1 MNITKAV
8 VQLRGRL
15 IEAINEAGLPPV
27 IVGFVLDG
35 IQWRDSRR
43 KTCGRRK
50 RTMQTEQMQ
59 TTMQN
64 DTASGLTARKAIGEE
79 QARKAMDT
87 LQKYRQG
94 KSALEARVI
103 ASEDWWRMR
112 SWQRIQ
118 KGNPEDDKWTSA
130 WLFNVIMG
138 KHADAIAAYPAP
150 AIRPREPD
158 DREEAAKLSSV
169 LPVILEQ
176 NDFEEVYSDSQW
188 TKLKQGTLIWHVK
201 WDSSKLNGLGDIS
214 VQPVDILSFFWEP
227 GVRDLQ
233 KSKNIFLTEMVDND
247 LLVEKYPELQGKL
260 NSNPQIQQKYNT
272 DDVINFDNKSMV
284 VDWYYK
290 KYQNGR
296 QVLHFAKLVG
306 DTILQATENDTE
318 QRYDTMTMPD
328 GSIVQQPVGKP
339 MAETGL
345 YDDGEYPFVVDAL
358 FPVEGSIAGYGYI
371 DIGKSTQEQ
380 IDRMNQAIVKN
391 AIMST
396 TPRWFKRSDGSVNE
410 QEFADWTK
418 PFVHVDGNLGQDS
431 LQQIQVN
438 MLNSNYIAILQ
449 NKIEELKWTTG
460 NTDVNNGATSSG
472 VTAASAIAALQEASG
487 RSSKDSTKSAYRA
500 YARMIR
506 MVIERIRQFYDLPR
520 QFRII
525 GQRGAEQFVQY
536 SNQGLQPQ
544 TLYGANGQPD
554 GLRKPVFD
562 IEVSAQKA
570 SEYASMA
577 QNELALQF
585 FQLGFFNPQ
594 MVDQTLATLDMMDFD
609 GKDSII
615 QKVQE
620 NADLQQRLVEWQQ
633 LALALADRYDPV
645 MGEGLAQQILQEGGQ
660 AVPQASAAAAEK
672 PEINTGETQEPKIVE
687 NARKKSEESTQPG

>member
-1 MNITKAV
+1 
-8 VQLRGRL
+8 
-15 IEAINEAGLPPV
+15 
-27 IVGFVLDG
+27 
-35 IQWRDSRR
+35 
-43 KTCGRRK
+43 
-50 RTMQTEQMQ
+50 MQEEQMQ
-59 TTMQN
+59 LRMQN
-64 DTASGLTARKAIGEE
+64 EQASGLMARTAIGEE

-247 LLVEKYPELQGKL
+247 LLLAKYPELQGKL

-272 DDVINFDNKSMV
+272 DDVISFDGKSMV

-306 DTILQATENDTE
+306 DTVLQSTENDTE
-318 QRYDTMTMPD
+318 QKYDTLTLPD
-328 GSIVQQPVGKP
+328 GSIVQQPAGRP

-391 AIMST
+391 AIMTT

-431 LQQIQVN
+431 LVPIQVN

-460 NTDVNNGATSSG
+460 NTDVNNGATNSG

-506 MVIERIRQFYDLPR
+506 MVIERIRQFYNLPR
-520 QFRII
+520 QFRIV

-570 SEYASMA
+570 SEYTSMA

-594 MVDQTLATLDMMDFD
+594 MVDQALSTLDMMDFD

-615 QKVQE
+615 QKIQE
-620 NADLQQRLVEWQQ
+620 NADLQQRLIEWQQ

-672 PEINTGETQEPKIVE
+672 PEINTGEAQEPKIVE

>member
-1 MNITKAV
+1 
-8 VQLRGRL
+8 
-15 IEAINEAGLPPV
+15 
-27 IVGFVLDG
+27 
-35 IQWRDSRR
+35 
-43 KTCGRRK
+43 
-50 RTMQTEQMQ
+50 MQTEQMQ
-59 TTMQN
+59 TSMQN
-64 DTASGLTARKAIGEE
+64 DTASGPTVRKAIGEE

-247 LLVEKYPELQGKL
+247 LLVEKYPELRGKL
-260 NSNPQIQQKYNT
+260 NSKQQVQQKYNT

-391 AIMST
+391 AIMAT

-431 LQQIQVN
+431 LVPIQVN

-520 QFRII
+520 QFRIV

-570 SEYASMA
+570 SEYTSMA

-660 AVPQASAAAAEK
+660 AVPQASTAAAKK
-672 PEINTGETQEPKIVE
+672 PEIDTGETQEPKIVE

>member
-1 MNITKAV
+1 
-8 VQLRGRL
+8 
-15 IEAINEAGLPPV
+15 
-27 IVGFVLDG
+27 
-35 IQWRDSRR
+35 
-43 KTCGRRK
+43 
-50 RTMQTEQMQ
+50 MQTEQ
-59 TTMQN
+59 TRPSMQN
-64 DTASGLTARKAIGEE
+64 DQMSGLTARKAIGEE

-138 KHADAIAAYPAP
+138 KHADAVAAYPAP

-247 LLVEKYPELQGKL
+247 LLIAKYPELQGKL

-272 DDVINFDNKSMV
+272 DDVISFDGKSMV

-306 DTILQATENDTE
+306 DTVLQSTENDTE
-318 QRYDTMTMPD
+318 QKYDTLTLPD
-328 GSIVQQPVGKP
+328 GSIVQQPAGRP
-339 MAETGL
+339 MAQTGL

-391 AIMST
+391 AIMAT

-431 LQQIQVN
+431 LVPIQVN
-438 MLNSNYIAILQ
+438 MLSSNYIAILRD
-449 NKIEELKWTTG
+449 KIEELKWTTG
-460 NTDVNNGATSSG
+460 NTDVNNGATNSG

-570 SEYASMA
+570 SEYTSMA

-594 MVDQTLATLDMMDFD
+594 MVDQALSTLDMMDFD

-615 QKVQE
+615 QKIQE
-620 NADLQQRLVEWQQ
+620 NADLQQRLIEWQQ

-672 PEINTGETQEPKIVE
+672 PEISTGEAQEPKIVE

>member
-1 MNITKAV
+1 
-8 VQLRGRL
+8 
-15 IEAINEAGLPPV
+15 
-27 IVGFVLDG
+27 
-35 IQWRDSRR
+35 
-43 KTCGRRK
+43 
-50 RTMQTEQMQ
+50 MQTEQMQ

-64 DTASGLTARKAIGEE
+64 DTASGPTVRKAIGEE

-260 NSNPQIQQKYNT
+260 NSKQQVQQKYNT

-306 DTILQATENDTE
+306 DTVLQSTENDTE
-318 QRYDTMTMPD
+318 QKYDTLTLPD
-328 GSIVQQPVGKP
+328 GSIVQQPAGRP

-391 AIMST
+391 AIMAT

-431 LQQIQVN
+431 LVPIQVN
-438 MLNSNYIAILQ
+438 MISSNYIAILRD
-449 NKIEELKWTTG
+449 KIEELKWTTG
-460 NTDVNNGATSSG
+460 NTDVNNGATNSG

-525 GQRGAEQFVQY
+525 GKRGAEQFVQY

-672 PEINTGETQEPKIVE
+672 PEISTGETQEPKIVE

>member
-1 MNITKAV
+1 
-8 VQLRGRL
+8 
-15 IEAINEAGLPPV
+15 
-27 IVGFVLDG
+27 
-35 IQWRDSRR
+35 
-43 KTCGRRK
+43 
-50 RTMQTEQMQ
+50 MQTEQ
-59 TTMQN
+59 TRPSMQN
-64 DTASGLTARKAIGEE
+64 DQMSGLTARKAIGEE

-87 LQKYRQG
+87 LLKYRQG

-247 LLVEKYPELQGKL
+247 LLLAKYPELQGKL

-272 DDVINFDNKSMV
+272 DDVISFDGKSMV

-306 DTILQATENDTE
+306 DTVLQSTENDTE
-318 QRYDTMTMPD
+318 QKYDTLTLPD
-328 GSIVQQPVGKP
+328 GSIVQQPAGRP

-391 AIMST
+391 AIMAT

-431 LQQIQVN
+431 LVPIQVN
-438 MLNSNYIAILQ
+438 MLSSNYIAILRD
-449 NKIEELKWTTG
+449 KIEELKWTTG
-460 NTDVNNGATSSG
+460 NTDVNNGATNSG

-570 SEYASMA
+570 SEYTSMA

-594 MVDQTLATLDMMDFD
+594 MVDQALSTLDMMDFD

-615 QKVQE
+615 QKIQE

-672 PEINTGETQEPKIVE
+672 PEINTGEAQEPKIVE

>member
-1 MNITKAV
+1 
-8 VQLRGRL
+8 
-15 IEAINEAGLPPV
+15 
-27 IVGFVLDG
+27 
-35 IQWRDSRR
+35 
-43 KTCGRRK
+43 
-50 RTMQTEQMQ
+50 MQEEQMQ
-59 TTMQN
+59 LRMQN
-64 DTASGLTARKAIGEE
+64 EQASGLMARKAIGEE

-247 LLVEKYPELQGKL
+247 LLVAKYPELQGKL

-272 DDVINFDNKSMV
+272 DDVISFDGKSMV

-306 DTILQATENDTE
+306 DTVLQSTENDTE
-318 QRYDTMTMPD
+318 QKYVTLTLPD
-328 GSIVQQPVGKP
+328 GSIVQQPAGRP

-391 AIMST
+391 AIMAT

-431 LQQIQVN
+431 LVPIQVN
-438 MLNSNYIAILQ
+438 MISSNYIAILQ

-460 NTDVNNGATSSG
+460 NTDVNNGATNSG

-520 QFRII
+520 QFRIV

-536 SNQGLQPQ
+536 SNRGLQPQ

-570 SEYASMA
+570 SEYTSMA

-594 MVDQTLATLDMMDFD
+594 MVDQALSTLDMMDFD

-615 QKVQE
+615 QKIQE

-672 PEINTGETQEPKIVE
+672 PEINTGEAQEPKIVE

>member
-1 MNITKAV
+1 
-8 VQLRGRL
+8 
-15 IEAINEAGLPPV
+15 
-27 IVGFVLDG
+27 
-35 IQWRDSRR
+35 
-43 KTCGRRK
+43 
-50 RTMQTEQMQ
+50 MQEEQMQ
-59 TTMQN
+59 LRMQN
-64 DTASGLTARKAIGEE
+64 EQASGLMARKAIGEE

-247 LLVEKYPELQGKL
+247 LLLAKYPELQGKL

-272 DDVINFDNKSMV
+272 DDVISFDGKSMV

-306 DTILQATENDTE
+306 DTVLQSTENDTE
-318 QRYDTMTMPD
+318 QKYDTLTLPD
-328 GSIVQQPVGKP
+328 GSIVQQPAGRP

-371 DIGKSTQEQ
+371 DVGKSTQEQ

-391 AIMST
+391 AIMAT

-431 LQQIQVN
+431 LVPIQVN

-449 NKIEELKWTTG
+449 KKIEELKWTTG
-460 NTDVNNGATSSG
+460 NTDVNNGATNSG

-520 QFRII
+520 QFRIV

-570 SEYASMA
+570 SEYTSMA

-672 PEINTGETQEPKIVE
+672 PEINTGEAQEPKIVE

>member
-1 MNITKAV
+1 
-8 VQLRGRL
+8 
-15 IEAINEAGLPPV
+15 
-27 IVGFVLDG
+27 
-35 IQWRDSRR
+35 
-43 KTCGRRK
+43 
-50 RTMQTEQMQ
+50 MQTEQ
-59 TTMQN
+59 TRPSMQN
-64 DTASGLTARKAIGEE
+64 DQISGLTERKPIGEE

-138 KHADAIAAYPAP
+138 KHADAVAAYPAP

-247 LLVEKYPELQGKL
+247 LLLAKYPELEGKL

-272 DDVINFDNKSMV
+272 DDVISFDGKSMV

-306 DTILQATENDTE
+306 DTVLQSTENDTE
-318 QRYDTMTMPD
+318 QKYDTLTLPD
-328 GSIVQQPVGKP
+328 GSIVQQPAGRP

-371 DIGKSTQEQ
+371 DVGKSTQEQ

-391 AIMST
+391 AIMAT

-431 LQQIQVN
+431 LVPIQVN

-449 NKIEELKWTTG
+449 KKIEELKWTTG
-460 NTDVNNGATSSG
+460 NTDVNNGATNSG

-570 SEYASMA
+570 SEYTSMA

-609 GKDSII
+609 GKDSVI

-660 AVPQASAAAAEK
+660 AVPQASAAAAKK

>member
-1 MNITKAV
+1 
-8 VQLRGRL
+8 
-15 IEAINEAGLPPV
+15 
-27 IVGFVLDG
+27 
-35 IQWRDSRR
+35 
-43 KTCGRRK
+43 
-50 RTMQTEQMQ
+50 MQTEQMQ

-306 DTILQATENDTE
+306 DTVLQSTENDTE
-318 QRYDTMTMPD
+318 QKYDTLTLPD
-328 GSIVQQPVGKP
+328 GSIVQQPAGRP

-391 AIMST
+391 AIMAT

-431 LQQIQVN
+431 LVPIQVN
-438 MLNSNYIAILQ
+438 MISSNYIAILRD
-449 NKIEELKWTTG
+449 KIEELKWTTG
-460 NTDVNNGATSSG
+460 NTDVNNGATNSG

-570 SEYASMA
+570 SEYTSMA

-594 MVDQTLATLDMMDFD
+594 MVDQALSTLDMMDFD

-615 QKVQE
+615 QKIQE
-620 NADLQQRLVEWQQ
+620 NADLQQRLIEWQQ

-687 NARKKSEESTQPG
+687 NARRPWAQLTPPVSRAGRRQPHRRRCSSSRSTSPTLRDRVHRKKRLTV

>member
-1 MNITKAV
+1 
-8 VQLRGRL
+8 
-15 IEAINEAGLPPV
+15 
-27 IVGFVLDG
+27 
-35 IQWRDSRR
+35 
-43 KTCGRRK
+43 
-50 RTMQTEQMQ
+50 MQTEQMQ

-247 LLVEKYPELQGKL
+247 LLVEKYPELRGKL

-391 AIMST
+391 AIMTT

-431 LQQIQVN
+431 LQPIQVN

-554 GLRKPVFD
+554 GLRKPIFD

-594 MVDQTLATLDMMDFD
+594 MVDQALATLDMMDFD

-615 QKVQE
+615 QKIQE
-620 NADLQQRLVEWQQ
+620 NADLQQRLVQWQQ
-633 LALALADRYDPV
+633 MALALADRYDPV

-660 AVPQASAAAAEK
+660 AVPQASTAAAEK

-687 NARKKSEESTQPG
+687 NARKKSEESAQPG

>member
-1 MNITKAV
+1 
-8 VQLRGRL
+8 
-15 IEAINEAGLPPV
+15 
-27 IVGFVLDG
+27 
-35 IQWRDSRR
+35 
-43 KTCGRRK
+43 
-50 RTMQTEQMQ
+50 MQAEQMQ
-59 TTMQN
+59 PRMQN
-64 DTASGLTARKAIGEE
+64 DTASGLTTRKSIGEE

-87 LQKYRQG
+87 LRKYRQG

-118 KGNPEDDKWTSA
+118 KGNQEDDKWTSA

-247 LLVEKYPELQGKL
+247 LLIAKYPELEGKL

-306 DTILQATENDTE
+306 DTVLQSTENDTE
-318 QRYDTMTMPD
+318 QKYDTLTLPD
-328 GSIVQQPVGKP
+328 GSIVQQPAGRP

-391 AIMST
+391 AIMAT

-431 LQQIQVN
+431 LVPIQVN
-438 MLNSNYIAILQ
+438 MISSNYIAILRD
-449 NKIEELKWTTG
+449 KIEELKWTTG
-460 NTDVNNGATSSG
+460 NTDVNNGATNSD

-570 SEYASMA
+570 SEYTSMA

-594 MVDQTLATLDMMDFD
+594 MVDQALSTLDMMDFD

-615 QKVQE
+615 QKIQE

-660 AVPQASAAAAEK
+660 AVPQASAEAAEK

>member
-1 MNITKAV
+1 MQEKQM
-8 VQLRGRL
+8 QLR
-15 IEAINEAGLPPV
+15 
-27 IVGFVLDG
+27 
-35 IQWRDSRR
+35 
-43 KTCGRRK
+43 
-50 RTMQTEQMQ
+50 
-59 TTMQN
+59 MQN
-64 DTASGLTARKAIGEE
+64 EQASGLMARKAIGEE

-247 LLVEKYPELQGKL
+247 LLLAKYPELQGKL

-272 DDVINFDNKSMV
+272 DDVISFDGKSMV

-306 DTILQATENDTE
+306 DTVLQSTENDTE
-318 QRYDTMTMPD
+318 QKYDTLTLPD
-328 GSIVQQPVGKP
+328 GSIVQQPAGRP

-371 DIGKSTQEQ
+371 DVGKSTQEQ

-391 AIMST
+391 AIMAT

-431 LQQIQVN
+431 LVPIQVN

-460 NTDVNNGATSSG
+460 NTDVNNGATNSG

-570 SEYASMA
+570 SEYTSMA

-594 MVDQTLATLDMMDFD
+594 MVDQALSTLDMMDFD

-615 QKVQE
+615 QKIQE

-672 PEINTGETQEPKIVE
+672 PEINTGEAQEPKIVE

>member
-1 MNITKAV
+1 
-8 VQLRGRL
+8 
-15 IEAINEAGLPPV
+15 
-27 IVGFVLDG
+27 
-35 IQWRDSRR
+35 
-43 KTCGRRK
+43 
-50 RTMQTEQMQ
+50 MQAEQMQ
-59 TTMQN
+59 PRMQN
-64 DTASGLTARKAIGEE
+64 DTASGLTTRKSIGEE

-118 KGNPEDDKWTSA
+118 KGNQEDDKWTSA

-247 LLVEKYPELQGKL
+247 LLLAKYPELQGKL

-272 DDVINFDNKSMV
+272 DDVISFDNKSMV

-306 DTILQATENDTE
+306 DTVLQSTENDTE
-318 QRYDTMTMPD
+318 QKYDTLTLPD
-328 GSIVQQPVGKP
+328 GSIVQQPAGRP

-391 AIMST
+391 AIMTT

-431 LQQIQVN
+431 LVPIQVN

-460 NTDVNNGATSSG
+460 NTDVNNGATNSG

-520 QFRII
+520 QFRIV

-570 SEYASMA
+570 SEYTSMA

-594 MVDQTLATLDMMDFD
+594 MVDQALSTLDMMDFD

-645 MGEGLAQQILQEGGQ
+645 MGEGLAQQILKEGGQ

>member
-1 MNITKAV
+1 
-8 VQLRGRL
+8 
-15 IEAINEAGLPPV
+15 
-27 IVGFVLDG
+27 
-35 IQWRDSRR
+35 
-43 KTCGRRK
+43 
-50 RTMQTEQMQ
+50 MQTQMQ
-59 TTMQN
+59 PNRQN
-64 DTASGLTARKAIGEE
+64 DQASGQTARKPIGEE
-79 QARKAMDT
+79 QARQAIDT

-138 KHADAIAAYPAP
+138 KHADAITAYPAP

-201 WDSSKLNGLGDIS
+201 WASSKLNGLGDIS

-227 GVRDLQ
+227 GVRDIQ

-247 LLVEKYPELQGKL
+247 LLLAKYPELEGKL
-260 NSNPQIQQKYNT
+260 NSNTQLQQKYNT
-272 DDVINFDNKSMV
+272 DDVISFDGKSMV

-290 KYQNGR
+290 KYQDGR

-306 DTILQATENDTE
+306 DTVLQSTENDTE
-318 QRYDTMTMPD
+318 QKYDTLTLPD
-328 GSIVQQPVGKP
+328 GSIVQQPAGRP

-391 AIMST
+391 AIMAT

-431 LQQIQVN
+431 LVPIQVN
-438 MLNSNYIAILQ
+438 MLSSNYIAILRD
-449 NKIEELKWTTG
+449 KIEELKWTTG
-460 NTDVNNGATSSG
+460 NTDVNNGATNSG

-570 SEYASMA
+570 SEYTSMA

-594 MVDQTLATLDMMDFD
+594 MVDQALSTLDMMDFD

-615 QKVQE
+615 QKIQE

-660 AVPQASAAAAEK
+660 AVPQASAAAAKK

>member
-1 MNITKAV
+1 
-8 VQLRGRL
+8 
-15 IEAINEAGLPPV
+15 
-27 IVGFVLDG
+27 
-35 IQWRDSRR
+35 
-43 KTCGRRK
+43 
-50 RTMQTEQMQ
+50 MQEEQMQ
-59 TTMQN
+59 LRMQN
-64 DTASGLTARKAIGEE
+64 EQASGLLARKAIGEE

-247 LLVEKYPELQGKL
+247 LLLAKYPELQGKL

-272 DDVINFDNKSMV
+272 DDVISFDGKSMV

-296 QVLHFAKLVG
+296 QVLHFAKLVS
-306 DTILQATENDTE
+306 DTVLQSTENDTE
-318 QRYDTMTMPD
+318 QKYDTLTLPD
-328 GSIVQQPVGKP
+328 GSIVQQPAGRP

-371 DIGKSTQEQ
+371 DVGKSTQEQ
-380 IDRMNQAIVKN
+380 IDRINQAIVKN
-391 AIMST
+391 AIMAT

-431 LQQIQVN
+431 LVPIQVN
-438 MLNSNYIAILQ
+438 MLNSNYITILQ

-460 NTDVNNGATSSG
+460 NTDVNNGATNSG

-570 SEYASMA
+570 SEYTSMA

-594 MVDQTLATLDMMDFD
+594 MVDQALSTLDMMDFD

-615 QKVQE
+615 QKIQE
-620 NADLQQRLVEWQQ
+620 NADLQQRLIEWQQ

-672 PEINTGETQEPKIVE
+672 PEINTGEAQEPKIVE

>member
-1 MNITKAV
+1 
-8 VQLRGRL
+8 
-15 IEAINEAGLPPV
+15 
-27 IVGFVLDG
+27 
-35 IQWRDSRR
+35 
-43 KTCGRRK
+43 
-50 RTMQTEQMQ
+50 MQEEQMQ
-59 TTMQN
+59 LRMQN
-64 DTASGLTARKAIGEE
+64 EQASGLMARKAIGEE

-118 KGNPEDDKWTSA
+118 KGNQEDDKWTSA

-247 LLVEKYPELQGKL
+247 LLVEKYPELRGKL

-306 DTILQATENDTE
+306 DTILQSTENDTE
-318 QRYDTMTMPD
+318 QKYDTLTLPD
-328 GSIVQQPVGKP
+328 GSIVQQPAGRP

-371 DIGKSTQEQ
+371 DVGKSTQEQ

-391 AIMST
+391 AIMAT

-431 LQQIQVN
+431 LVPIQVN

-460 NTDVNNGATSSG
+460 NTDVNNGATNSG

-570 SEYASMA
+570 SEYTSMA

-594 MVDQTLATLDMMDFD
+594 MVDQALSTLDMMDFD

-615 QKVQE
+615 QKIQE

-660 AVPQASAAAAEK
+660 AVPQASAEAAEK
-672 PEINTGETQEPKIVE
+672 PEINTGEAQEPKIVE

>member
-1 MNITKAV
+1 
-8 VQLRGRL
+8 
-15 IEAINEAGLPPV
+15 
-27 IVGFVLDG
+27 
-35 IQWRDSRR
+35 
-43 KTCGRRK
+43 
-50 RTMQTEQMQ
+50 MQAEQMQ
-59 TTMQN
+59 PRMQN
-64 DTASGLTARKAIGEE
+64 DTASGLTTRKSIGEE

-118 KGNPEDDKWTSA
+118 KGNQEDDKWTSA

-306 DTILQATENDTE
+306 DTVLQSTENDTE
-318 QRYDTMTMPD
+318 QKYDTLTLPD
-328 GSIVQQPVGKP
+328 GSIVQQPAGRP

-371 DIGKSTQEQ
+371 DVGKSTQEQ

-391 AIMST
+391 AIMAT

-431 LQQIQVN
+431 LVPIQVN

-460 NTDVNNGATSSG
+460 NTDVNNGATNSR

-554 GLRKPVFD
+554 GLRQPVFD

-570 SEYASMA
+570 SEYTSMA

-594 MVDQTLATLDMMDFD
+594 MVDQALSTLDMMDFD

-615 QKVQE
+615 QKIQE
-620 NADLQQRLVEWQQ
+620 NADLQQRLIEWQQ

-672 PEINTGETQEPKIVE
+672 PEINTGEAQEPKIVE

>member
-1 MNITKAV
+1 MS
-8 VQLRGRL
+8 
-15 IEAINEAGLPPV
+15 E
-27 IVGFVLDG
+27 
-35 IQWRDSRR
+35 
-43 KTCGRRK
+43 
-50 RTMQTEQMQ
+50 
-59 TTMQN
+59 TTTRN
-64 DTASGLTARKAIGEE
+64 PIGEE
-79 QARKAMDT
+79 QARRAIDT

-227 GVRDLQ
+227 GVRDIQ

-247 LLVEKYPELQGKL
+247 LLIAKYPELEGKL
-260 NSNPQIQQKYNT
+260 NSSAQFQQKYNT
-272 DDVINFDNKSMV
+272 DDVISFDGKSMV

-290 KYQNGR
+290 KYQDGR

-306 DTILQATENDTE
+306 DTVLQSTENDTE
-318 QRYDTMTMPD
+318 QKFDTMTMPD
-328 GSIVQQPVGKP
+328 GSIVQQPVGRP

-391 AIMST
+391 AIMTT

-431 LQQIQVN
+431 LVPIQVN

-460 NTDVNNGATSSG
+460 NTDVNNGATNSG

-520 QFRII
+520 QFRIV

-544 TLYGANGQPD
+544 TLYGANGKPD
-554 GLRKPVFD
+554 GLRKPIFD

-570 SEYASMA
+570 SEYTSMA

-594 MVDQTLATLDMMDFD
+594 MVDQALATLDMMDFD
-609 GKDSII
+609 GKDSIV
-615 QKVQE
+615 QKIQE
-620 NADLQQRLVEWQQ
+620 NADLQQRLVQWQQ
-633 LALALADRYDPV
+633 LALALADRYDPA
-645 MGEGLAQQILQEGGQ
+645 MGDGLAQQILQEGGQ
-660 AVPQASAAAAEK
+660 AVPQTSAAAAQK
-672 PEINTGETQEPKIVE
+672 PEISTGEAQEPKIVE
-687 NARKKSEESTQPG
+687 NARKKSEESTQPR

>member
-1 MNITKAV
+1 
-8 VQLRGRL
+8 
-15 IEAINEAGLPPV
+15 
-27 IVGFVLDG
+27 
-35 IQWRDSRR
+35 
-43 KTCGRRK
+43 
-50 RTMQTEQMQ
+50 MQEEQMQ
-59 TTMQN
+59 LRMQN
-64 DTASGLTARKAIGEE
+64 EQASGLMARKAIGEE

-247 LLVEKYPELQGKL
+247 LLLAKYPELQGKL

-272 DDVINFDNKSMV
+272 DDVISFDGKSMV

-306 DTILQATENDTE
+306 DTVLQSTENDTE
-318 QRYDTMTMPD
+318 QKYDTLTLPD
-328 GSIVQQPVGKP
+328 GSIVQQPAGRP

-391 AIMST
+391 AIMTT

-431 LQQIQVN
+431 LVPIQVN

-460 NTDVNNGATSSG
+460 NTDVNNGATNSG

-520 QFRII
+520 QFRIV

-570 SEYASMA
+570 SEYTSMA

-585 FQLGFFNPQ
+585 FQLGFFNQQ
-594 MVDQTLATLDMMDFD
+594 MVDQALSTLDMMDFD

-615 QKVQE
+615 QKIQE
-620 NADLQQRLVEWQQ
+620 NADLQQRLIEWQQ

-660 AVPQASAAAAEK
+660 AVPQASTAAAQK
-672 PEINTGETQEPKIVE
+672 PEISTGEAQEPKIVE

>member
-1 MNITKAV
+1 
-8 VQLRGRL
+8 
-15 IEAINEAGLPPV
+15 
-27 IVGFVLDG
+27 
-35 IQWRDSRR
+35 
-43 KTCGRRK
+43 
-50 RTMQTEQMQ
+50 MQTEQMQ

-214 VQPVDILSFFWEP
+214 VQPVDIRSFFWEP

-247 LLVEKYPELQGKL
+247 LLLAKYPELQGKL

-272 DDVINFDNKSMV
+272 DDVISFDGKSMV

-306 DTILQATENDTE
+306 DTVLQSTENDTE
-318 QRYDTMTMPD
+318 QKYDTLTLPD
-328 GSIVQQPVGKP
+328 GSIVQQPAGRP

-391 AIMST
+391 AIMT
-396 TPRWFKRSDGSVNE
+396 ATPRWFKRSDGSVNE

-431 LQQIQVN
+431 LVPIQVN

-449 NKIEELKWTTG
+449 NKIEELKWTTK
-460 NTDVNNGATSSG
+460 NTDVNNGATNSG

-520 QFRII
+520 QFRIV

-570 SEYASMA
+570 SEYTSMA

-594 MVDQTLATLDMMDFD
+594 MVDQALSTLDMMDFD

-615 QKVQE
+615 QKIQE
-620 NADLQQRLVEWQQ
+620 NADLQQRLIEWQQ

-660 AVPQASAAAAEK
+660 AVPQASTAAAQK
-672 PEINTGETQEPKIVE
+672 PEISTGEAQEPKIVE
-687 NARKKSEESTQPG
+687 NARKKSEESRDKNRRLRRPVPAGLFLPRRGVKLGKVCATMILE

>member
-1 MNITKAV
+1 
-8 VQLRGRL
+8 
-15 IEAINEAGLPPV
+15 
-27 IVGFVLDG
+27 
-35 IQWRDSRR
+35 
-43 KTCGRRK
+43 
-50 RTMQTEQMQ
+50 MQEEQMQ
-59 TTMQN
+59 LRMQN
-64 DTASGLTARKAIGEE
+64 EQASGLMARKAIGEE

-247 LLVEKYPELQGKL
+247 LLLAKYPELQGKL

-272 DDVINFDNKSMV
+272 DDVISFDGKSMV

-306 DTILQATENDTE
+306 DTVLQSTENDTE
-318 QRYDTMTMPD
+318 QKYDTLTLPD
-328 GSIVQQPVGKP
+328 GSIVQQPAGRP

-371 DIGKSTQEQ
+371 DVGKSTQEQ

-391 AIMST
+391 AIMAT

-431 LQQIQVN
+431 LVPIQVN

-460 NTDVNNGATSSG
+460 NTDVNNGATNSG

-570 SEYASMA
+570 SEYTSMA

-672 PEINTGETQEPKIVE
+672 PEISTGETQEPKIVE

>member
-1 MNITKAV
+1 
-8 VQLRGRL
+8 
-15 IEAINEAGLPPV
+15 
-27 IVGFVLDG
+27 
-35 IQWRDSRR
+35 
-43 KTCGRRK
+43 
-50 RTMQTEQMQ
+50 MQAEQMQ
-59 TTMQN
+59 PRMQN
-64 DTASGLTARKAIGEE
+64 DTASGLTTRKSIGEE

-87 LQKYRQG
+87 LRKYRQG

-118 KGNPEDDKWTSA
+118 KGNQEDDKWTSA

-247 LLVEKYPELQGKL
+247 LLIAKYPELEGKL

-306 DTILQATENDTE
+306 DTVLQSTENDTE
-318 QRYDTMTMPD
+318 QKYDTLTLPD
-328 GSIVQQPVGKP
+328 GSIVQQPAGRP

-391 AIMST
+391 AIMAT

-431 LQQIQVN
+431 LVPIQVN
-438 MLNSNYIAILQ
+438 MISSNYIAILRD
-449 NKIEELKWTTG
+449 KIEELKWTTG
-460 NTDVNNGATSSG
+460 NTDVNNGATNSG

-570 SEYASMA
+570 SEYTSMA

-645 MGEGLAQQILQEGGQ
+645 MGEGLAQQILKEGGQ

>member
-1 MNITKAV
+1 
-8 VQLRGRL
+8 
-15 IEAINEAGLPPV
+15 
-27 IVGFVLDG
+27 
-35 IQWRDSRR
+35 
-43 KTCGRRK
+43 
-50 RTMQTEQMQ
+50 MQTEQ
-59 TTMQN
+59 TRPNMQN

-247 LLVEKYPELQGKL
+247 LLLAKYPELQGKL

-272 DDVINFDNKSMV
+272 DDVISFDGKSMV

-306 DTILQATENDTE
+306 DTVLQSTENDTE
-318 QRYDTMTMPD
+318 QKYDTLTLPD
-328 GSIVQQPVGKP
+328 GSIVQQPAGRP

-391 AIMST
+391 AIMAT

-431 LQQIQVN
+431 LVPIQVN
-438 MLNSNYIAILQ
+438 MLSSNYIAILQ

-460 NTDVNNGATSSG
+460 NTDVNNGATNSG

-520 QFRII
+520 QFRIV

-570 SEYASMA
+570 SEYTSMA

-594 MVDQTLATLDMMDFD
+594 MVDQALSTLDMMDFD

-615 QKVQE
+615 QKIQE
-620 NADLQQRLVEWQQ
+620 NADLQQRLIEWQQ

-672 PEINTGETQEPKIVE
+672 PEINTGEAQEPKIVE

>member
-1 MNITKAV
+1 
-8 VQLRGRL
+8 
-15 IEAINEAGLPPV
+15 
-27 IVGFVLDG
+27 
-35 IQWRDSRR
+35 
-43 KTCGRRK
+43 
-50 RTMQTEQMQ
+50 MQTEQ
-59 TTMQN
+59 TRPSMQN
-64 DTASGLTARKAIGEE
+64 DQMSGLTARKAIGEE

-87 LQKYRQG
+87 LLKYRQG

-247 LLVEKYPELQGKL
+247 LLLAKYPELQGKL

-272 DDVINFDNKSMV
+272 DDVISFDGKSMV

-306 DTILQATENDTE
+306 DTVLQSTENDTE
-318 QRYDTMTMPD
+318 QKYDTLTLPD
-328 GSIVQQPVGKP
+328 GSIVQQPAGRP

-391 AIMST
+391 AIMTT

-431 LQQIQVN
+431 LVPIQVN

-460 NTDVNNGATSSG
+460 NTDVNNGATNSG

-570 SEYASMA
+570 SEYTSMA

-594 MVDQTLATLDMMDFD
+594 MVDQALSTLDMMDFD

-615 QKVQE
+615 QKIQE

-672 PEINTGETQEPKIVE
+672 PEINTGEAQEPKIVE

>member
-1 MNITKAV
+1 
-8 VQLRGRL
+8 
-15 IEAINEAGLPPV
+15 
-27 IVGFVLDG
+27 
-35 IQWRDSRR
+35 
-43 KTCGRRK
+43 
-50 RTMQTEQMQ
+50 MQTEKMQ
-59 TTMQN
+59 PNMRN
-64 DTASGLTARKAIGEE
+64 DPVSGLTARKAIGEE
-79 QARKAMDT
+79 QARRAMDT
-87 LQKYRQG
+87 LLKYRQG

-138 KHADAIAAYPAP
+138 KHADAIASYPAP

-201 WDSSKLNGLGDIS
+201 WDPSKLNGLGDIS

-247 LLVEKYPELQGKL
+247 LLIEKYPELQGKL
-260 NSNPQIQQKYNT
+260 NSNPQVQQKYNT

-328 GSIVQQPVGKP
+328 GSIVQQPVGRP
-339 MAETGL
+339 MAESGL

-391 AIMST
+391 AIMAT

-431 LQQIQVN
+431 LQPIQVN

-570 SEYASMA
+570 SEYTSMA

-594 MVDQTLATLDMMDFD
+594 MVDQALATLDMMDFD

-615 QKVQE
+615 QKIQE
-620 NADLQQRLVEWQQ
+620 NADLQQRLIEWQQ

-660 AVPQASAAAAEK
+660 AASQASAAAAEK

-687 NARKKSEESTQPG
+687 NARKKSEESAQPG

>member
-1 MNITKAV
+1 
-8 VQLRGRL
+8 
-15 IEAINEAGLPPV
+15 
-27 IVGFVLDG
+27 
-35 IQWRDSRR
+35 
-43 KTCGRRK
+43 
-50 RTMQTEQMQ
+50 MQTEQ
-59 TTMQN
+59 TRPSMQN
-64 DTASGLTARKAIGEE
+64 DQMSGLTARKAIGEE

-247 LLVEKYPELQGKL
+247 LLVAKYPELRGKL
-260 NSNPQIQQKYNT
+260 NSKQQVQQKYNT

-306 DTILQATENDTE
+306 DTVLQSTENDTE
-318 QRYDTMTMPD
+318 QKYDTLTLPD
-328 GSIVQQPVGKP
+328 GSIVQQPAGKP

-371 DIGKSTQEQ
+371 DVGKSTQEQ

-391 AIMST
+391 AIMAT

-431 LQQIQVN
+431 LVPIQVN

-460 NTDVNNGATSSG
+460 NTDVNNGATNSG

-520 QFRII
+520 QFRIV

-570 SEYASMA
+570 SEYTSMA

-594 MVDQTLATLDMMDFD
+594 MVDQALSTLDMMDFD

-672 PEINTGETQEPKIVE
+672 PEINTGEAQEPKIVE